1 MGKSSSQGKL
11 HAQGRSGGPL
21 VIIGGREDKEGHM
34 LILKEVVSRIPK
46 NGKLVVATVA
56 SSIGKEL
63 WEIYRKVFRRLGIRY
78 ISHLDVLNRSTE
90 VDKKA
95 MRAVSNADG
104 IFFTGGDQLR
114 ITSELGGT
122 QVLDR
127 IIEIHNRGGLIAGTS
142 AGASV
147 MSETMLVGGSSEGS
161 YRIGNQIR
169 MAPGLGLV
177 KNMII
182 DQHFAER
189 GRINRLI
196 GAVAQNP
203 KFLGIGIDEDT
214 AVVMENDH
222 EFEVHGSGA
231 VYVIDAHESTECN
244 ISDAIDQKALSIFNV
259 RFHVLSGG
267 DHYNV
272 RTQRPFRTAAVLD

>member
-1 MGKSSSQGKL
+1 MPKSNLQGKL

-21 VIIGGREDKEGHM
+21 VIIGGREDKEGEM
-34 LILKEVVSRIPK
+34 AILKEVVSRIPK

-63 WEIYRKVFRRLGIRY
+63 WEIYRKVFRRLGVRY
-78 ISHLDVLNRSTE
+78 ISHLDVLNRTLQI
-90 VDKKA
+90 DKKA

-104 IFFTGGDQLR
+104 IFFTGGDQLK

-122 QVLDR
+122 AVLER
-127 IIEIHNRGGLIAGTS
+127 IIQIHDRGGLIAGTS

-147 MSETMLVGGSSEGS
+147 MSETMLVGGASEGS
-161 YRIGNQIR
+161 YRIGNQLR

-214 AVVMENDH
+214 AVVMESDH

-231 VYVIDAHESTECN
+231 VYVIDAHEVTESN
-244 ISDAIDQKALSIFNV
+244 ISDAVDQKTLSIFNV

-267 DHYNV
+267 DLFDV
-272 RTQRPFRTAAVLD
+272 RTQRPRRNSAGH

>member
-1 MGKSSSQGKL
+1 MPKSNLQGKL

-21 VIIGGREDKEGHM
+21 VIIGGREDKEGETS
-34 LILKEVVSRIPK
+34 ILREVVSRIPK

-63 WEIYRKVFRRLGIRY
+63 WEIYKKVFKRLGVRY
-78 ISHLDVLNRSTE
+78 ISHLDVLNRGLA

-104 IFFTGGDQLR
+104 IFFTGGDQLK

-122 QVLDR
+122 QVLER

-147 MSETMLVGGSSEGS
+147 MSETMLVGGASEGS
-161 YRIGNQIR
+161 YRIGNQLR

-214 AVVMENDH
+214 AVVMESDS

-231 VYVIDAHESTECN
+231 VYVIDAHEVTESN
-244 ISDAIDQKALSIFNV
+244 ISDAVDQKTLSIFNV

-272 RTQRPFRTAAVLD
+272 RTQRPYRDPKRD